1 MIKTLRGKLIV
12 FTALLATLIALALTV
27 GSYLRMRNEMIQ
39 NGLRNE
45 VVSTA
50 NGTSRT
56 IKEWVTGKERIIT
69 AFAQALG
76 KTEDPA
82 PVIVQTAA
90 SATFDSAYFG
100 TADKQML
107 ANKDLGLPADYD
119 PTSRPWY
126 KQAVDAGKTILTAPY
141 IDAGTKKLVLSFA
154 SPVKRDGE
162 LKGVAAADIFLDDV
176 VKDVLSI
183 NLAGD
188 GYLFLAG
195 KDGTVLAHR
204 DAQRMLK
211 PMGELSPELAGDRLV
226 QIATRGDLSEVSI
239 DGRSKFFVL
248 KEIEDTGLYLG
259 LVIDKNAALAPL
271 QTLLWQSLLTLLV
284 IVAIVIPLTGAILGR
299 MLRDLG
305 RIQHAMEEI
314 AKGGGDL
321 TSRIEIHG
329 NDEIARTAQA
339 FNRFLGQLQQMFK
352 DIQHEAEHLTIGVND
367 INEVL
372 EHLAHDSDRLSDLAS
387 ANAATIEEITVSIAH
402 IAENSHEV
410 NSLVNQTGTLSVD
423 SAQSVQNVAQEV
435 GKSAHAV
442 EALSGLLDRLN
453 RHAQQI
459 SGITQVIK
467 EIADQ
472 TNLLA
477 LNAAIEAARAGEQ
490 GRGFAVVADE
500 VRKLAERTGEATI
513 QITGMI
519 DGIRTET
526 GQAVDSMQSTLGSV
540 QSGVHLS
547 TDAAEK
553 IASIRENMT
562 QVMQK
567 IGEIAHST
575 REQQNATT
583 VMAQSAETITSQ
595 MQESDAAMQK
605 ATDAVRQLNHMAGYL
620 KQLFSGFRI

>member
-12 FTALLATLIALALTV
+12 FIALLAIAITLVLTV

-45 VVSTA
+45 IVSTA

-56 IKEWVTGKERIIT
+56 IKEWVAGTERIIT
-69 AFAQALG
+69 AFAQGLG
-76 KTEDPA
+76 KVDDPA
-82 PVIVQTAA
+82 PVIAQAA
-90 SATFDSAYFG
+90 DSATFDSAYFG

-107 ANKDLGLPADYD
+107 ASKELGLPADYD

-126 KQAVDAGKTILTAPY
+126 KQAVEAGKTILTAPY
-141 IDAGTKKLVLSFA
+141 VDAGTKKLVLSFA

-195 KDGTVLAHR
+195 KDGVVLAHR
-204 DAQRMLK
+204 DVQRMLK
-211 PMGELSPELAGDRLV
+211 PISELSPKLATDQLTQLATSTELTEA
-226 QIATRGDLSEVSI
+226 EI
-239 DGRSKFFVL
+239 DGRNKLIML
-248 KEIEDTGLYLG
+248 KEIPDTGLYLG
-259 LVIDKNAALAPL
+259 LVIDKDTALAPL
-271 QTLLWQSLLTLLV
+271 QTLLWQSLLTLFA
-284 IVAIVIPLTGAILGR
+284 IIAIVIPLTGAILGR

-305 RIQHAMEEI
+305 RIQLAMEEI

-402 IAENSHEV
+402 IAENSQEV
-410 NSLVNQTGTLSVD
+410 NSLVNATGTLSVD

-435 GKSAHAV
+435 GRSAHEV
-442 EALSGLLDRLN
+442 ESLSGLLDRLN
-453 RHAQQI
+453 QHAQEI

-500 VRKLAERTGEATI
+500 VRKLAERTGAATV

-519 DGIRTET
+519 DGIRSET
-526 GQAVDSMQSTLGSV
+526 SQAVDSMQSTLGAV
-540 QSGVHLS
+540 QSGVGMS
-547 TDAAEK
+547 NDAAGK
-553 IASIRENMT
+553 IASIRENMA

-567 IGEIAHST
+567 ISEIAHST

-583 VMAQSAETITSQ
+583 AMAQSAENITNQ

>member
-12 FTALLATLIALALTV
+12 FVAMLATLIALTLTV
-27 GSYLRMRNEMIQ
+27 GSYLRMRNEMIG

-45 VVSTA
+45 IASTA

-56 IKEWVTGKERIIT
+56 IKEWVLGKERIIT
-69 AFAQALG
+69 AFAAALG
-76 KTEDPA
+76 KTEDPV
-82 PVIVQTAA
+82 PVIAQTSA

-100 TADKQML
+100 TVDKQML
-107 ANKDLGLPADYD
+107 TIKDLGLPPNYD
-119 PTSRPWY
+119 PTGRPWY

-141 IDAGTKKLVLSFA
+141 IDAGTQKLVLSFA

-162 LKGVAAADIFLDDV
+162 LRGVAAADIFLDDV

-204 DAQRMLK
+204 DAQRALK
-211 PMGELSPELAGDRLV
+211 PVSELSAELSADKLAQIAASGELTE
-226 QIATRGDLSEVSI
+226 ISI
-239 DGRSKFFVL
+239 DGRNKLFML
-248 KEIEDTGLYLG
+248 KDIEGTGLYLG
-259 LVIDKNAALAPL
+259 LVIDKDAALAPL
-271 QTLLWQSLLTLLV
+271 HSLLWQSLLMLLV
-284 IVAIVIPLTGAILGR
+284 IIGIIVPLTGAVLGH

-305 RIQHAMEEI
+305 RIQTAMEEI

-321 TSRIEIHG
+321 TSRIAIHG
-329 NDEIARTAQA
+329 KDEIARTAQA
-339 FNRFLGQLQQMFK
+339 FNRFLDQMQQMFR
-352 DIQHEAEHLTIGVND
+352 DIQREAEHLTIGVKD
-367 INEVL
+367 INDVL

-387 ANAATIEEITVSIAH
+387 ANAATIEQITVSIAH
-402 IAENSHEV
+402 IAENSQEAD
-410 NSLVNQTGTLSVD
+410 SLVGQTGALSVD
-423 SAQSVQNVAQEV
+423 SAQSVQNVAEEV
-435 GKSAHAV
+435 GKSASAV
-442 EALSGLLDRLN
+442 ESLSGLLDRLN
-453 RHAQQI
+453 LHSQEI

-500 VRKLAERTGEATI
+500 VRKLAERTGEATL

-519 DGIRTET
+519 DGIRSET
-526 GQAVDSMQSTLGSV
+526 SLAVESMQSTLGSV
-540 QSGVHLS
+540 KSGVRMS
-547 TDAAEK
+547 NDAADK
-553 IASIRENMT
+553 IASIRENMG

-583 VMAQSAETITSQ
+583 AMARSAETITSQ
-595 MQESDAAMQK
+595 MQESDIAMQK